1 MPDAETHASEATAGR
16 NEGHNYFEAFEE
28 PAPAAAPRTRL
39 LQTLSDTGD
48 VLENIETQ
56 CVALLHA
63 IEKAHLPAGDAAGLK
78 KRVWRIEDLSV
89 KAAERLN
96 GRHESSVL

>member
-1 MPDAETHASEATAGR
+1 MPIRMQAKQLAGT

-28 PAPAAAPRTRL
+28 PAPPAAPRTRL
-39 LQTLSDTGD
+39 LQTLTDTGD

-56 CVALLHA
+56 CVELVHA
-63 IEKAHLPAGDAAGLK
+63 IENAHLPAGDAAVLK

-89 KAAERLN
+89 KAAERIN
-96 GRHESSVL
+96 GRHENAAP